1 MIDSIK
7 YKKGQGN
14 LETLILIGGGVLV
27 AVVIV
32 TILVSLGGESRN
44 SASEQVDNVS
54 SSTDGPLP
62 PTITSV
68 KANYLDCEYIDP
80 PGIREGLLTFSWKP
94 LSKEGTFRLI
104 IEDSSNNIVGDLDY
118 VVTENTEMQDM
129 NNLNPNNTVGLI
141 VSGINLDKLS
151 CGDTYYLSIE
161 VSKNNQSK
169 TSSRYSFNWA
179 DSGPKTSIISRP
191 VFDPIPG
198 SYNFSEFPL
207 SVSLYS
213 NDSSSSIYYTLDG
226 TDPDS
231 SSLLYNFPFTIN
243 SGTIIKAI
251 SFNGSI
257 YSNIATGTY
266 TVSYDTVSSVTANP
280 DSSSNIENPF
290 FVVLSSLT
298 PASTIYYTLDF
309 STPDCSGSY
318 LEYISPINVSADATI
333 KAIACKENY
342 NDSSVSTFTYSFFVP
357 LDPVT
362 FNPPAG
368 NYNTVQ
374 NISLSNSNPGADI
387 HYTTSG
393 FDPTLL
399 SPIYSGPI
407 SVSSQV
413 TIKAMAAVG
422 LNTSPVSQADYN
434 VVLPANVASFSSPS
448 GTYNDNLFVDLS
460 TTTPLPYNIYYTT
473 DGSTPTSSSTQYQ
486 GISIPVTRNQTLK
499 AIVYKSGYLPSSV
512 TQADYTFKLNAPTFN
527 PLPGAYSDS
536 QVITINSVAGSQVRY
551 TLDNSTPTQTTGTLI
566 NSGESTSSITST
578 STLKAITYKTGWT
591 SSDVSSGVYT
601 INAPASTPTFNP
613 NGGTHTNSV
622 TVSLNC
628 TTPSSTIRYTTD
640 GSDPSRTEGTIYS
653 SALNFTSTTTVKAV
667 CYASGYS
674 TSSIATQTFT
684 VQLIANTAS
693 FSSPS
698 GTYNDNLFVD
708 LSTTTPLPYNIY
720 YTTDGSTPTSS
731 STQYQGVSIPVTR
744 NTTLKA
750 IVYKLGYLPSSVT
763 QADYTFKLNAP
774 TFNPLPGAYS
784 DSQVVTINSVAGSQ
798 VRYTLD
804 NSTPTQTTGTLI
816 NSGES
821 TSSITSTSTL
831 KAITYKT
838 GWTSSDVSSGVYTIN
853 APAATPTFNPNG
865 GTHTNSV
872 TVNLN
877 CTTPSSTIRYTTDG
891 SDPSRTEGTIY
902 SSALT
907 LTSTTTVKA
916 VCYASGYSTSFI
928 ATQTFTVQLMV
939 SNPTF
944 SVNGGTFNNDQQVIL
959 NTTTPGAM
967 LRYTLN
973 GIDPTETI
981 GTEISPGTSITLN
994 TNDTQIKAIAY
1005 RSGYQSS
1012 EVITSNIFNF
1022 ISSTP
1027 SSTLSAGTYT
1037 SAQNVP
1043 LSTTTSDAQ
1052 IRYTINGS
1060 SPTLTTGSVYDGTP
1074 IPLSFNG
1081 TYTIRAKSFKSGYQE
1096 SLLFE
1101 KTYVI
1106 NLPEFLVSISN
1117 PLDGVIINYNT
1128 NINFNSLIENSIGSY
1143 SCIWTSSL
1151 SGVLS
1156 TSCNFSSNSLIEGN
1170 HTINLEVTDSI
1181 ETKSDSISI
1190 EIIKPYMLYG
1200 WGSNSSG
1207 IIGLGDNYSN
1217 RLTPKKVG
1225 SFTDWNMV
1233 SLSYNYSLGIRNGI
1247 LYSTGRGSYGELG
1260 LGNIQ
1265 LVTTFTQVGSF
1276 TDWDYVYTGGRHS
1289 LGIRNG
1295 ILYAWGWNDVGQL
1308 GIGNT
1313 KDKKVPTQ
1321 VGSFTDWDSVS
1332 GGGFYSLGI
1341 RNGVLYAWGENNY
1354 GQLGLGDRTD
1364 RKSPTQV
1371 GSFTDWDFVS
1381 AGPYQSYAI
1390 RNGKLY
1396 AWGWNLE
1403 GQLGLDDTNE
1413 RILVPTQV
1421 GSFTDW
1427 DYVSGNFHSLGL
1439 RNGKLYA
1446 WGQNDYGQLGLGDT
1460 TDRTVPTQV
1469 GSFSDW
1475 DYVSA
1480 GNTHSLGL
1488 RNGKLYA
1495 WGRNNA
1501 GQLGL
1506 GDTTNRTVPTQV
1518 GSFSDWYYISPNSV
1532 SSLAIRNG

>member
-1 MIDSIK
+1 
-7 YKKGQGN
+7 
-14 LETLILIGGGVLV
+14 
-27 AVVIV
+27 
-32 TILVSLGGESRN
+32 
-44 SASEQVDNVS
+44 
-54 SSTDGPLP
+54 
-62 PTITSV
+62 
-68 KANYLDCEYIDP
+68 
-80 PGIREGLLTFSWKP
+80 
-94 LSKEGTFRLI
+94 
-104 IEDSSNNIVGDLDY
+104 
-118 VVTENTEMQDM
+118 
-129 NNLNPNNTVGLI
+129 
-141 VSGINLDKLS
+141 
-151 CGDTYYLSIE
+151 
-161 VSKNNQSK
+161 
-169 TSSRYSFNWA
+169 
-179 DSGPKTSIISRP
+179 
-191 VFDPIPG
+191 
-198 SYNFSEFPL
+198 
-207 SVSLYS
+207 
-213 NDSSSSIYYTLDG
+213 
-226 TDPDS
+226 
-231 SSLLYNFPFTIN
+231 
-243 SGTIIKAI
+243 
-251 SFNGSI
+251 
-257 YSNIATGTY
+257 
-266 TVSYDTVSSVTANP
+266 
-280 DSSSNIENPF
+280 
-290 FVVLSSLT
+290 VLSSAT
-298 PASTIYYTLDF
+298 PSSTIYYTLDS
-309 STPDCSGSY
+309 STPDCSGIFS
-318 LEYISPINVSADATI
+318 EYTSPITVSTDSTI
-333 KAIACKENY
+333 KAIACRENY

-357 LDPVT
+357 LDPIIFT
-362 FNPPAG
+362 PPAG
-368 NYNTVQ
+368 DYSAIQ
-374 NISLSNSNPGADI
+374 NITLSNSNPGATI

-399 SPIYSGPI
+399 SPVYSSPI
-407 SVSSQV
+407 SVSSPV

-422 LNTSPVSQADYN
+422 SNTGPISQADYN
-434 VVLPANVASFSSPS
+434 VTLPANIATFSIPS
-448 GTYNDNLFVDLS
+448 GTYNNIIYVDLL
-460 TTTPLPYNIYYTT
+460 TTTYPPYKIYYTT
-473 DGSTPTSSSTQYQ
+473 DGSTPTSSSTQYI
-486 GISIPVTRNQTLK
+486 GTSIEVTRNQTLK
-499 AIVYKSGYLPSSV
+499 AIVYKPGYLPSSV
-512 TQADYTFKLNAPTFN
+512 SQADYAFKLDAPTFS

-536 QVITINSVAGSQVRY
+536 QSIAITSVDGAQIRYTINGA
-551 TLDNSTPTQTTGTLI
+551 TPTQTTGTQI
-566 NSGESTSSITST
+566 NSGESTVPITST
-578 STLKAITYKTGWT
+578 STLRAITYKTGWT
-591 SSDVSSGVYT
+591 SSDVSTGVYT
-601 INAPASTPTFNP
+601 INAPAATPTFSP

-622 TVSLNC
+622 NVTLSC
-628 TTPSSTIRYTTD
+628 STPSSTIRYTTD
-640 GSDPSRTEGTIYS
+640 GSDPSRTDGLVYS
-653 SALNFTSTTTVKAV
+653 SPINFTSTTTLKAV

-674 TSSIATQTFT
+674 TSPVATQTFT
-684 VQLIANTAS
+684 VQLIASPAT

-698 GTYNDNLFVD
+698 GTYNEDFFVD
-708 LSTTTPLPYNIY
+708 LLTTTYPPYKIY

-731 STQYQGVSIPVTR
+731 STQYIGTSIDVTR
-744 NTTLKA
+744 NQTLKA
-750 IVYKLGYLPSSVT
+750 IVYKSGYLTSSVS
-763 QADYTFKLNAP
+763 QADYAFKLDAP
-774 TFNPLPGAYS
+774 TFSPLPGAYS

-1156 TSCNFSSNSLIEGN
+1156 TSCNFHQI
-1170 HTINLEVTDSI
+1170 V
-1181 ETKSDSISI
+1181 
-1190 EIIKPYMLYG
+1190 
-1200 WGSNSSG
+1200 
-1207 IIGLGDNYSN
+1207 
-1217 RLTPKKVG
+1217 
-1225 SFTDWNMV
+1225 
-1233 SLSYNYSLGIRNGI
+1233 
-1247 LYSTGRGSYGELG
+1247 
-1260 LGNIQ
+1260 
-1265 LVTTFTQVGSF
+1265 
-1276 TDWDYVYTGGRHS
+1276 
-1289 LGIRNG
+1289 
-1295 ILYAWGWNDVGQL
+1295 
-1308 GIGNT
+1308 
-1313 KDKKVPTQ
+1313 
-1321 VGSFTDWDSVS
+1321 
-1332 GGGFYSLGI
+1332 
-1341 RNGVLYAWGENNY
+1341 
-1354 GQLGLGDRTD
+1354 
-1364 RKSPTQV
+1364 
-1371 GSFTDWDFVS
+1371 
-1381 AGPYQSYAI
+1381 
-1390 RNGKLY
+1390 
-1396 AWGWNLE
+1396 
-1403 GQLGLDDTNE
+1403 
-1413 RILVPTQV
+1413 
-1421 GSFTDW
+1421 
-1427 DYVSGNFHSLGL
+1427 
-1439 RNGKLYA
+1439 
-1446 WGQNDYGQLGLGDT
+1446 
-1460 TDRTVPTQV
+1460 
-1469 GSFSDW
+1469 
-1475 DYVSA
+1475 
-1480 GNTHSLGL
+1480 
-1488 RNGKLYA
+1488 
-1495 WGRNNA
+1495 
-1501 GQLGL
+1501 
-1506 GDTTNRTVPTQV
+1506 
-1518 GSFSDWYYISPNSV
+1518 
-1532 SSLAIRNG
+1532 